1 MFYQFG
7 QSAKQHLFC
16 GSLVWLLCLCL
27 CFFLGACAHRKQ
39 SKIPTPNR
47 SGHLHLDNTKQLVNT
62 SPAPLPQENPSQFSA
77 SEAIQPAPALSN
89 AKSNIQEKTFLSN
102 INLIVNEAP
111 VKEVLFGIAKEAGVN
126 LDVHPA
132 LTGKVTMH
140 VTQQTLPQILERM
153 SRQVDMRYSYEQGV
167 CVVGPDHPVIKS
179 YRINYV
185 NMTRDTKGYIGVAAE
200 ISSTGQTAVSNANGS
215 STTTISNG
223 NGSANSSR
231 TAVMTE
237 SKHHLWQ
244 NVVANIKALLEE
256 TDKAIVAERYGAQR
270 SETVHQTSE
279 AGANQREQERQD
291 YQKWMASNVIANP
304 ETGVLAVRATEK
316 QHRQIKAFLENV
328 MQIAKQQ
335 VLIEA
340 TIVEVELNNQFQ
352 MGIDWSRIN
361 IKPTDNGWVMGQSLG
376 SQSAKFSTTTG
387 QWESN
392 NTKNALGQNNGNIGW
407 LLGYLNPTS
416 RWGSLSASVTL
427 LEQFGKTHVIS
438 SPKLMVL
445 NNQTAILKVV
455 DNLVYF
461 TIQSQISQ
469 NNGLGGGNVQSVT
482 TVANT
487 VPVGLIMAVTP
498 QINQQQQVNLDVRP
512 TISKVL
518 RYVEDP
524 NPQLGTGS
532 ARIKSSIPEIQVR
545 EMESVLNINSGSIA
559 VLGGLMQDDQRQQKD
574 SVPGLSSV
582 PIFGN
587 LFTGKNQGSKKT
599 ELVVFLR
606 PTVIQSAD
614 VEQGDL
620 KAFSPYL
627 ELTPE

>member
-1 MFYQFG
+1 M
-7 QSAKQHLFC
+7 L
-16 GSLVWLLCLCL
+16 
-27 CFFLGACAHRKQ
+27 
-39 SKIPTPNR
+39 TPAS
-47 SGHLHLDNTKQLVNT
+47 SGHLQLGKPRSAT
-62 SPAPLPQENPSQFSA
+62 SSQEYQSQVAQVTPHQSTLMTNQPVAQEA
-77 SEAIQPAPALSN
+77 SQ
-89 AKSNIQEKTFLSN
+89 LSN
-102 INLIVNEAP
+102 INQANSNLAKINLVVNEAP

-126 LDVHPA
+126 LDIHPA
-132 LTGKVTMH
+132 LMGKVTMH
-140 VTQQTLPQILERM
+140 VSQQTLPQILERI
-153 SRQVDMRYSYEQGV
+153 SKQVDMRYILDQGV
-167 CVVGPDHPVIKS
+167 WVVGPDSPVIKS

-185 NMTRDTKGYIGVAAE
+185 NMARDTKGYIGAAAE
-200 ISSTGQTAVSNANGS
+200 ISSTGQTAVNNANGS
-215 STTTISNG
+215 TTTTISNG

-231 TAVMTE
+231 TAVTTE

-244 NVVANIKALLEE
+244 SIVNNVKALLEE
-256 TDKAIVAERYGAQR
+256 TDKAIVVERYGLQAMKSESQTTDTGVAQR
-270 SETVHQTSE
+270 EHH
-279 AGANQREQERQD
+279 RQD

-304 ETGVLAVRATEK
+304 EAGVLAVKATEK
-316 QHRQIKAFLENV
+316 QHRQIKTFLENV

-340 TIVEVELNNQFQ
+340 TIVEVELSNQFQ

-361 IKPTDNGWVMGQSLG
+361 IRPTDNGWVLGQSLG

-387 QWESN
+387 QWEN
-392 NTKNALGQNNGNIGW
+392 NNSKNALGQNNSNVGW
-407 LLGYLNPTS
+407 LLGYLNPNS
-416 RWGSLSASVTL
+416 RWGNLSASVTL
-427 LEQFGKTHVIS
+427 LEQFGKTRVIS

-518 RYVEDP
+518 RYIEDP
-524 NPQLGTGS
+524 NPQLGTG
-532 ARIKSSIPEIQVR
+532 ATRIRSSIPEIQVR
-545 EMESVLNINSGSIA
+545 EMESVLNITSGNIA
-559 VLGGLMQDDQRQQKD
+559 VLGGLMQDDQREQSD
-574 SVPGLSSV
+574 SVPGLSSL
-582 PIFGN
+582 PIVGK

-606 PTVIQSAD
+606 PTVIKSAD

-620 KAFSPYL
+620 QAFSPYL
-627 ELTPE
+627 EMENNH

>member
-1 MFYQFG
+1 M
-7 QSAKQHLFC
+7 L
-16 GSLVWLLCLCL
+16 
-27 CFFLGACAHRKQ
+27 
-39 SKIPTPNR
+39 TPA
-47 SGHLHLDNTKQLVNT
+47 SGGHLQLGKPPTAT
-62 SPAPLPQENPSQFSA
+62 SSQEYQSQITQVSPHQ
-77 SEAIQPAPALSN
+77 STLMTSQPAV
-89 AKSNIQEKTFLSN
+89 QEASQLSN
-102 INLIVNEAP
+102 INLAKINLVVNEAP
-111 VKEVLFGIAKEAGVN
+111 VKEVLFVIAKEAGVN
-126 LDVHPA
+126 LDIHPA
-132 LTGKVTMH
+132 LMGKVTMH
-140 VTQQTLPQILERM
+140 VTQQTLPQILERI
-153 SRQVDMRYSYEQGV
+153 SKQVDMRYILDQGV
-167 CVVGPDHPVIKS
+167 WVVGPDSPVIKS

-185 NMTRDTKGYIGVAAE
+185 NMARDTKGYIGAAAE
-200 ISSTGQTAVSNANGS
+200 ISSTGQTAVNNANGS
-215 STTTISNG
+215 TTTTISNG

-231 TAVMTE
+231 TAVITE

-244 NVVANIKALLEE
+244 SIVSNVKALLEE
-256 TDKAIVAERYGAQR
+256 TDKAIVVERYGLQAMKSEGQTTDTGVAQR
-270 SETVHQTSE
+270 EHH
-279 AGANQREQERQD
+279 RQD

-304 ETGVLAVRATEK
+304 ETGVLAVKATEK
-316 QHRQIKAFLENV
+316 QHRQIKTFLENV
-328 MQIAKQQ
+328 MNIAKQQ

-340 TIVEVELNNQFQ
+340 TIVEVELSNQFQ

-361 IKPTDNGWVMGQSLG
+361 IRPTDNGWVLGQSLG

-387 QWESN
+387 QWEN
-392 NTKNALGQNNGNIGW
+392 NNSKNALGQNNSNVGW
-407 LLGYLNPTS
+407 LLGYLNPNS
-416 RWGSLSASVTL
+416 RWGNLSASVTL
-427 LEQFGKTHVIS
+427 LEQFGKTRVIS

-518 RYVEDP
+518 RYIEDP
-524 NPQLGTGS
+524 NPQLGTG
-532 ARIKSSIPEIQVR
+532 ATRIISSIPEIQVR
-545 EMESVLNINSGSIA
+545 EMESVLNINSGNIA
-559 VLGGLMQDDQRQQKD
+559 VLGGLMQDDQREQSD
-574 SVPGLSSV
+574 GVPGLSSL
-582 PIFGN
+582 PIVGK

-606 PTVIQSAD
+606 PTVIKTAD

-620 KAFSPYL
+620 QAFSPYL
-627 ELTPE
+627 EMENNH